1 MQKMPHVRSVSVAF
15 FIGAGGC
22 YETAG
27 QSGISHFIEH
37 VCFKGTQKR
46 RTSKEISEAI
56 EGTGGIINGGTDK
69 ELTLYWCR
77 VASKHLELAVDVLAD
92 ILRNSRF
99 DHADI
104 DKERRVI
111 IEEINMNYD
120 SPQQRVDAL
129 LYELLWPDQPAG
141 RDVAGFK
148 NTVQGFDRVALYN
161 FYEQHYAPGNM
172 VISVAGDI
180 DTGQLVELLDKSFHD
195 WSPVTPGSRPENVS
209 LQAEPRVKLEYRD
222 IEQVQLSLGF
232 HGLSLMHPDRFAVDL
247 LNVILGDGMSSRLFL
262 EVREKYG
269 LAYDIG
275 SGVDHFLDVGDLT
288 VHAGIDPAR
297 INQALKIIL
306 QQLHAIKS
314 DVSEEELVRAKEL
327 VKGRLFLSMESPHGV
342 SNWHGAQEILTGKI
356 LDVDEIT
363 ALVDAVNVDDLNRV
377 GGELIKAEKL
387 NLAVVGPIKDESG
400 LRHVFEDLKL

>member
-1 MQKMPHVRSVSVAF
+1 MYHKHVLDNGLRLVMQKMPHVRSVSLAF

-120 SPQQRVDAL
+120 SP
-129 LYELLWPDQPAG
+129 
-141 RDVAGFK
+141 
-148 NTVQGFDRVALYN
+148 T
-161 FYEQHYAPGNM
+161 
-172 VISVAGDI
+172 
-180 DTGQLVELLDKSFHD
+180 
-195 WSPVTPGSRPENVS
+195 
-209 LQAEPRVKLEYRD
+209 
-222 IEQVQLSLGF
+222 
-232 HGLSLMHPDRFAVDL
+232 
-247 LNVILGDGMSSRLFL
+247 
-262 EVREKYG
+262 
-269 LAYDIG
+269 
-275 SGVDHFLDVGDLT
+275 
-288 VHAGIDPAR
+288 
-297 INQALKIIL
+297 
-306 QQLHAIKS
+306 
-314 DVSEEELVRAKEL
+314 
-327 VKGRLFLSMESPHGV
+327 
-342 SNWHGAQEILTGKI
+342 
-356 LDVDEIT
+356 
-363 ALVDAVNVDDLNRV
+363 
-377 GGELIKAEKL
+377 
-387 NLAVVGPIKDESG
+387 
-400 LRHVFEDLKL
+400 